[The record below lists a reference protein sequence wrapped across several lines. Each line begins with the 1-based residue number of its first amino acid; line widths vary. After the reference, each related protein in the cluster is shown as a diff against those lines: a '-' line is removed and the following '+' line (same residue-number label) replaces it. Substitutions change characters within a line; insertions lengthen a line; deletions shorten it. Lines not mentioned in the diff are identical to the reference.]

1 MPYQQFTTVP
11 VHMPMRKYNHYVII
25 TEAFEIEKQFVL
37 ENRPYQTFSTIK
49 AGIYGFT
56 SLDKRDNFIS
66 IANRSSEH
74 EIAFI
79 AAVEQ
84 GG

>member
-1 MPYQQFTTVP
+1 MPYAQFTTIP
-11 VHMPMRKYNHYVII
+11 VHLPMRDYAHYAII
-25 TEAFEIEKQFVL
+25 TESFEQERQYIFDATQYTLYE
-37 ENRPYQTFSTIK
+37 TIK

-56 SLDKRDNFIS
+56 SLEKRDNFIS
-66 IANRSSEH
+66 RANRSSEH

-79 AAVEQ
+79 AAVEK